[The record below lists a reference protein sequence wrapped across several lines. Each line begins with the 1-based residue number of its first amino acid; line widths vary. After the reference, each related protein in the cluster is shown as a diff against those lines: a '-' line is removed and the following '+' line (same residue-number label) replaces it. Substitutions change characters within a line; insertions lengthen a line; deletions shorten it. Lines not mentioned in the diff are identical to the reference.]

1 MLLSLNLNARRAVR
15 DDAETQVAD
24 DSKPQGTQ
32 ENGDYNMDEYD
43 IEDYYDDEYG
53 YGSGDGLMDKA
64 LNIGRGILN
73 PLKNMFTG
81 GDEEDYD
88 PFEGSAV
95 VDEWWKKWSGSYYD
109 SDLYDTSDED
119 IPTRYPMPNLNDNGH
134 IEMSAFGFRDTLDEY
149 FDIFVIILS
158 ASILLLLSCA
168 AVSRIRN
175 IRYLKKQYGDKG
187 TIAEEEAGALLM
199 TKTAD

>member
-1 MLLSLNLNARRAVR
+1 
-15 DDAETQVAD
+15 
-24 DSKPQGTQ
+24 
-32 ENGDYNMDEYD
+32 
-43 IEDYYDDEYG
+43 
-53 YGSGDGLMDKA
+53 MDKA

-81 GDEEDYD
+81 GDE
-88 PFEGSAV
+88 
-95 VDEWWKKWSGSYYD
+95 
-109 SDLYDTSDED
+109 ED

-199 TKTAD
+199 TKTA

>member
-1 MLLSLNLNARRAVR
+1 M
-15 DDAETQVAD
+15 
-24 DSKPQGTQ
+24 
-32 ENGDYNMDEYD
+32 NMDMEGTLQGL
-43 IEDYYDDEYG
+43 INLVKFVF
-53 YGSGDGLMDKA
+53 SGDGLMDKA